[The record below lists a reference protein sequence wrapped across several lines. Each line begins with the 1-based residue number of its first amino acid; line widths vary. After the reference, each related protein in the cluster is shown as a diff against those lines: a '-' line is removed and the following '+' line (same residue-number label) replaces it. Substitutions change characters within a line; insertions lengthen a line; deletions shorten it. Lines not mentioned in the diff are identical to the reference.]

1 MSMLTPF
8 FALAALAVV
17 GPILIHLVRRK
28 PKETLEFS
36 SLMFLDD
43 SPPKW
48 TQQSRIEQWLL
59 LALRSS
65 VIALLALAFTRP
77 YWASAAKLTGGNDI
91 GLKRIVLLDQSASM
105 RRSGIWDA
113 ASVRVSD
120 VLADGNPAD
129 VVAVYS
135 FDRQLHPQLSL
146 STAAE
151 TTIANRKSA
160 AEAAFRKISPG
171 WGKGELGK
179 AINECV
185 DLLQREQSEVDS
197 GTIGDCEIVVISDFV
212 AGTPVEALSETEW
225 PARISL
231 RLERV
236 SPTQIGNAHFE
247 MRAEEESEN
256 AGKWRVRVTNEPGSL
271 RERFRLNWLG
281 ENGNRIEPFALECT
295 VPAGQSMVYPL
306 QAPDTAIRGM
316 ELTGDDCVFD
326 NRRFAVPASGR
337 TLRVLCLEESDGSP
351 ETTLCHFLER
361 VPLGSAEDT
370 VEVLRVKSGEE
381 WGMSAMPRDTWIVC
395 AAAISEREADRMH
408 DFMKSGGHV
417 LWVLDQPLKEIV
429 GLKEMSGFEEISGI
443 EEMSG
448 GEERGLSTTNATKPR
463 SSETGSSHVAFSQD
477 IASRFEKLSE
487 YKLESLKES
496 KVDQYSLLGG
506 IDFKHPVFAP
516 LVDSKFN
523 DFSKV
528 RYWRHR
534 MLKLSEVDG
543 WVIPAWFD
551 SGAPAFLQRRVGD
564 GELTILTAGWQPAE
578 SQFALSSKFVPIISQ
593 LFSLA
598 TTRETI
604 STDWVAGTYDL
615 LPEGTSVK
623 RRDFSGS
630 RGEEVERS
638 DNRFVN
644 ASTERDGGDFRTA
657 SPGVVELIDS
667 EGTSRE
673 VAINMASS
681 ESRTALMDYEEVSR
695 YGASV
700 REKPKTKEE
709 QVHAERLLMATELES
724 RQSLWWWLLVI
735 VVVIAG
741 CESLLCI
748 RKQGRTAEAV
758 TA

>member
-1 MSMLTPF
+1 MSMLTPL
-8 FALAALAVV
+8 FALAALAVL
-17 GPILIHLVRRK
+17 GPILLHLVRRK
-28 PKETLEFS
+28 PKETLSFS
-36 SLMFLDD
+36 SLMFLED

-59 LALRSS
+59 LALRSL

-77 YWASAAKLTGGNDI
+77 YWASAAKLTGSNEI
-91 GLKRIVLLDQSASM
+91 GLKRIVLMDQSASM
-105 RRSGIWDA
+105 RRAGIWDA
-113 ASVRVSD
+113 ANARVSD
-120 VLADGNPAD
+120 VLANANPAD

-135 FDRQLHPQLSL
+135 FDQQLHPRLSL
-146 STAAE
+146 SAAVETA
-151 TTIANRKSA
+151 IGNRKSA
-160 AEAAFRKISPG
+160 AGTAVRTISPG
-171 WGKGELGK
+171 WGEGDLGK

-185 DLLQREQSEVDS
+185 DLLQREQSDVDS
-197 GTIGDCEIVVISDFV
+197 GAIGDCEIVVVSDFV
-212 AGTPVEALSETEW
+212 AGTPVETLSEKEW

-236 SPTQIGNAHFE
+236 SPIQSGNAFFE
-247 MRAEEESEN
+247 MRADEESEN

-281 ENGNRIEPFALECT
+281 ENGNRLEPIALECT

-306 QAPDTAIRGM
+306 PAPDAAVRGM
-316 ELTGDDCVFD
+316 QLTGDDCVFD
-326 NRRFAVPASGR
+326 NRRFVVPASGR
-337 TLRVLCLEESDGSP
+337 TLRVLCLEDADGGPES
-351 ETTLCHFLER
+351 TLRHFLER
-361 VPLGSAEDT
+361 VPVGSAEDS
-370 VEVLRVKSGEE
+370 VVFLRVKSGEE
-381 WGMSAMPRDTWIVC
+381 WGVSAMPRDTWIVC
-395 AAAISEREADRMH
+395 AETISERDADRMH
-408 DFMKSGGHV
+408 EFMKSGGHV
-417 LWVLDQPLKEIV
+417 LWVLDQPLKEI
-429 GLKEMSGFEEISGI
+429 GR
-443 EEMSG
+443 
-448 GEERGLSTTNATKPR
+448 GEERVLSTTDEAKP
-463 SSETGSSHVAFSQD
+463 SLSETGSSPGAVLQD

-487 YKLESLKES
+487 CRLDVCTEAQ
-496 KVDQYSLLGG
+496 VDQYSLLGR

-534 MLKLSEVDG
+534 ILKLAEVDG

-551 SGAPAFLQRRVGD
+551 SGSPAFLQRRIGD

-604 STDWVAGTYDL
+604 STDWVAGRNYP
-615 LPEGTSVK
+615 LPGGSSVK
-623 RRDFSGS
+623 RRKFSSSMGDD
-630 RGEEVERS
+630 EERS
-638 DNRFVN
+638 DKRFDN
-644 ASTERDGGDFRTA
+644 PSTGSDGGDFWTA
-657 SPGVVELIDS
+657 SPGVLELVDS
-667 EGTSRE
+667 DGASRE
-673 VAINMASS
+673 VAINIASS

-700 REKPKTKEE
+700 REKPQTREE

-724 RQSLWWWLLVI
+724 RQSLWWWLLAI

-758 TA
+758 SA